1 MATRRPNH
9 RLVKSN
15 RNYTVYEL
23 AKVLKVHRN
32 TVREWMK
39 GGLPTI
45 DSKRPLLLLGRDVV
59 AFLVQKRSRNKRP
72 CQPGEMYCMRCRCPR
87 SPAGGMAEYRRQ
99 TAALGNLIGICPV
112 CEALMNRR
120 VCLAKLDQV
129 RGKLEIML
137 APGGRDISESAS
149 PTVNHDFEGG
159 LSDDR
164 KAQL

>member
-1 MATRRPNH
+1 MATHRPNH

-23 AKVLKVHRN
+23 ANVLKVHRN

-39 GGLPTI
+39 RGLTTI
-45 DSKRPLLLLGRDVV
+45 DSKRPLLLLGRHVV

-87 SPAGGMAEYRRQ
+87 GPDGDMAEYRRQ

-112 CEALMNRR
+112 CGALMNRR
-120 VCLAKLDQV
+120 VSLARLYQV
-129 RGKLEIML
+129 RGELEIML
-137 APGGRDISESAS
+137 APGGRDIDESAS
-149 PTVNHDFEGG
+149 PIVNRDFEGG
-159 LSDDR
+159 G
-164 KAQL
+164 